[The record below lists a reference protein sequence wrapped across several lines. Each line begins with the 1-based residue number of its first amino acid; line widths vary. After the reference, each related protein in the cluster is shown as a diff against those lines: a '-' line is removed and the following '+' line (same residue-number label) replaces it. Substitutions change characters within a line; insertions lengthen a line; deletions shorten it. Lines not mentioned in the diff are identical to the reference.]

1 MTDIVRVEKVNEV
14 HLRVDAEPSIIM
26 EMSQYFEFDV
36 PGAKFSPQYKA
47 KFWDGKIRLL
57 NTMTRLL
64 YAGLLP
70 YVISFCEDR
79 SYKCEISENF
89 KPLHKFD
96 SNSGYEFVN
105 LLKTTFE
112 LRDYQNEAFVECLN
126 SERKL
131 LLSPTGSGKSFIIYL
146 LVRWHL
152 AQKRRILIIVPTTS
166 LVHQMA
172 SDFVEY
178 NNGKELDIH
187 KIMAGAEKDIGNQIV
202 ITTWQSVY
210 KLKKPWF
217 KQFDVV
223 VGDEAH
229 LFKAKSLTSI
239 LSKMDDCR
247 YRYGFT
253 GTLDGTQTHKLVLEG
268 LFGPVKQVVSTSEL
282 MQKGV
287 LADLEIKG
295 IVLEYPGDV
304 RKQMRGKT
312 YQEEIDFIVRNEV
325 RNKFIR
331 NLAWSLEGNTLILFQ
346 FVEKHGKLLYPM
358 LQTDD
363 REVHFVYGG
372 VDSNDRENIRKV
384 VENSS
389 SAIILASY
397 GTYSTG
403 INIRN
408 LHNVVFA
415 SPSKSRIRN
424 LQSIGRGVRTSET
437 KKKATLYDLV
447 DDLSS
452 GKTKNFA
459 LKHFMERVDIY
470 SSEGFNL
477 KLYNVE
483 LKG

>member
-1 MTDIVRVEKVNEV
+1 LVDTVHIEKHNEV
-14 HLRVDAEPSIIM
+14 HLRINAEASIIM

-36 PGAKFSPQYKA
+36 PGAKFSPAYRNKM
-47 KFWDGKIRLL
+47 WDGKIRLL
-57 NTMTRLL
+57 NNMTRLL

-70 YVISFCEDR
+70 YVVSFCNDR
-79 SYKCEISENF
+79 SYECIVSQDWKPISKYGEE
-89 KPLHKFD
+89 
-96 SNSGYEFVN
+96 SGYALAD
-105 LLKTTFE
+105 LLKSPYE
-112 LRDYQNEAFVECLN
+112 LRDYQNEAFIECLN

-146 LVRWHL
+146 LTRWH
-152 AQKRRILIIVPTTS
+152 QSQSRRILIIVPTTS

-178 NNGKELDIH
+178 NNNKPMDIH
-187 KIMAGAEKDIGNQIV
+187 KIMAGAEKDIDSSIV
-202 ITTWQSVY
+202 ITTWQSIY

-217 KQFDVV
+217 QSYDVV
-223 VGDEAH
+223 IGDEAH
-229 LFKAKSLTSI
+229 LFKAKSLTTI

-268 LFGPVKQVVSTSEL
+268 LFGTVKQIVSTSEL
-282 MQKGV
+282 MDKNI

-295 IVLEYPGDV
+295 VVLEYPEAT
-304 RKQMRGKT
+304 RKLMRNKT
-312 YQEEIDFIVRNEV
+312 YQEEIDFIVTSEA

-331 NLAWSLEGNTLILFQ
+331 NLAWSLKGNTLILFQ
-346 FVEKHGKLLYPM
+346 FVEKHGKLLHPM
-358 LQTDD
+358 LQSDD

-372 VDSNDRENIRKV
+372 VDSNERENIRRL
-384 VENSS
+384 VEESS
-389 SAIILASY
+389 DTIILASY

-408 LHNVVFA
+408 LHNIVFA

-424 LQSIGRGVRTSET
+424 LQSIGRGLRTHESKE
-437 KKKATLYDLV
+437 KATLYDIV
-447 DDLSS
+447 DDLSY
-452 GKTKNFA
+452 KKKRNFA
-459 LKHFMERVDIY
+459 LKHFMERVDTY
-470 SSEGFNL
+470 SKEGFKL

-483 LKG
+483 IKE

>member
-1 MTDIVRVEKVNEV
+1 MDRVKIEKVNEV
-14 HLRVDAEPSIIM
+14 YLRVDAEASIIM
-26 EMSQYFEFDV
+26 EMSDYFTFDV

-47 KFWDGKIRLL
+47 KYWDGKIRLL
-57 NTMTRLL
+57 NNMTRLL

-70 YVISFCEDR
+70 YVVSFCKSRDYECTVSKEYEPIQRYGD
-79 SYKCEISENF
+79 
-89 KPLHKFD
+89 D
-96 SNSGYEFVN
+96 SGYEIAN
-105 LLKTTFE
+105 LLKTNFS

-146 LVRWHL
+146 LTRWHM
-152 AQKRRILIIVPTTS
+152 AQDRRTLIVVPTTS

-178 NNGKELDIH
+178 NNNKPLDIH
-187 KIMAGAEKDIGNQIV
+187 KIMAGVDKDINSKIV
-202 ITTWQSVY
+202 ITTWQSIY
-210 KLKKPWF
+210 KLKKSWF
-217 KQFDVV
+217 DSFDVV
-223 VGDEAH
+223 IGDEAH

-239 LSKMDDCR
+239 LSKMEQCR

-268 LFGPVKQVVSTSEL
+268 LFGPVKKVVTTSEL
-282 MQKGV
+282 MDQDV
-287 LADLEIKG
+287 LSELEIKC
-295 IVLEYPGDV
+295 IVLEYPKEL
-304 RKQMRGKT
+304 RKLIAGKS
-312 YQEEIDFIVRNEV
+312 YQDEIDFIVTNES

-331 NLAWSLEGNTLILFQ
+331 NLAWSLKGNTLILFQ

-358 LQTDD
+358 LQSEN

-372 VDSNDRENIRKV
+372 VDSNERENIRKL
-384 VENSS
+384 VEGSS
-389 SAIILASY
+389 NAIILASY

-408 LHNVVFA
+408 LHNIVFA

-424 LQSIGRGVRTSET
+424 LQSIGRGLRKHESKDRAV
-437 KKKATLYDLV
+437 LYDIV
-447 DDLSS
+447 DDLSRGRS
-452 GKTKNFA
+452 KNFA
-459 LKHFMERVDIY
+459 LKHFLERVDIY
-470 SSEGFNL
+470 SKEGFAF